1 MDESFGE
8 ELANSLTHG
17 LGVLLSVVGLV
28 VLVTMAS
35 LEAGV
40 WHIVGSAVFG
50 VSLIVLYT
58 ASTLFHSFPQPAAR
72 AVFSVLDHSAIF
84 LLIAGTYTPFLLV
97 NLQGPW
103 GWSLFGVIWSI
114 AVFGIGLRLV
124 VRERPTRL
132 FVALYIAMGWAA
144 LVAIKPIVALVPTGG
159 LVLLVAGGLAY
170 TAGVV
175 FYLWRRLPYNHA
187 VWHLFVLAGSAFHF
201 VAVYRYVIPDTI

>member
-1 MDESFGE
+1 M
-8 ELANSLTHG
+8 
-17 LGVLLSVVGLV
+17 
-28 VLVTMAS
+28 
-35 LEAGV
+35 
-40 WHIVGSAVFG
+40 
-50 VSLIVLYT
+50 
-58 ASTLFHSFPQPAAR
+58 
-72 AVFSVLDHSAIF
+72 
-84 LLIAGTYTPFLLV
+84 V

-103 GWSLFGVIWSI
+103 GWFLFGVIWSI